1 MQMAVKKTDKPA
13 AGGPQKGRFLFSKEQ
28 LLAAE
33 RFQGRKD
40 IVNALLLPDKQYTVE
55 AVEQMIEKYM
65 KGQVK

>member
-1 MQMAVKKTDKPA
+1 MTVKKTNNPA
-13 AGGPQKGRFLFSKEQ
+13 ATEPEKIEKLFSKEQ

-33 RFQGRKD
+33 RFQERKD
-40 IVNALLLPDKQYTVE
+40 IVNALLSPDKQYTVE